1 MLAVYSLWGLLWGL
15 LCLGLCARRLFRAPR
30 PLGWAAL
37 ACGVHASLLLLPPW
51 PVFAVLLGLHPPG
64 SWFGP
69 PQDPVNWLSKCAAL
83 AASLVWVYG
92 GQHPTPDA
100 AGLRAPAPGAVQLVG
115 PVVLAV
121 AIWVT
126 VSAHSERHLP
136 PPGAWSHYLFYGL
149 MPGLEEEVFYRGVLR
164 GLLAPVFA
172 RTVPLFGARTSW
184 GGVVGVLLFV
194 LAHHLVVPE
203 RLFGL
208 GVGADFERY
217 VRAWLSPAHFPAGA
231 VLYELGMGTLFLW
244 VRERTSSCWAA
255 VAAHC
260 LMNGC
265 LALGRA
271 LP

>member
-15 LCLGLCARRLFRAPR
+15 LCLGLCASRLFLAPR

-37 ACGVHASLLLLPPW
+37 ACGVHASLLLLPTW
-51 PVFAVLLGLHPPG
+51 PVVAFLLGLHPPG

-69 PQDPVNWLSKCAAL
+69 PQDPVNWLSKSVAL
-83 AASLVWVYG
+83 AASLAWVYS
-92 GQHPTPDA
+92 GQRRTPDA
-100 AGLRAPAPGAVQLVG
+100 AGLRAPAPGTLRLVG
-115 PVVLAV
+115 PGVLAV
-121 AIWVT
+121 AIWVA
-126 VSAHSERHLP
+126 VSANYERHLP
-136 PPGAWSHYLFYGL
+136 PLGTWSYYLFYGL
-149 MPGLEEEVFYRGVLR
+149 MPGLEEEVFYRGVLV

-172 RTVPLFGARTSW
+172 RTLPLFGTRTSW

-208 GVGADFERY
+208 GVGADLERY
-217 VRAWLSPAHFPAGA
+217 VRAWLSPAHFPPGA
-231 VLYELGMGTLFLW
+231 VLYEVRMGTLFLW
-244 VRERTSSCWAA
+244 VRERTGSCWAA

-265 LALGRA
+265 LDLGRA

>member
-15 LCLGLCARRLFRAPR
+15 LCLGLCASRLFLAPR
-30 PLGWAAL
+30 SLGWAAL

-51 PVFAVLLGLHPPG
+51 PVVAFLLGLHPPG

-69 PQDPVNWLSKCAAL
+69 PQDPVNWLSKSAAL
-83 AASLVWVYG
+83 AASLAWVYS
-92 GQHPTPDA
+92 GQRPTPGA
-100 AGLRAPAPGAVQLVG
+100 AGLHAPAPGAWRIVG

-121 AIWVT
+121 AAWVA
-126 VSAHSERHLP
+126 VSAHSEPHLP
-136 PPGAWSHYLFYGL
+136 LAGAWSQHLFYGL
-149 MPGLEEEVFYRGVLR
+149 MPGLEEEVFYRGVLL
-164 GLLAPVFA
+164 GLLAPVFT
-172 RTVPLFGARTSW
+172 RTLPLFGARTSW

-203 RLFGL
+203 RLFSL
-208 GVGADFERY
+208 GMGADLGRY
-217 VRAWLSPAHFPAGA
+217 VRAWLSPAHFPLGA
-231 VLYELGMGTLFLW
+231 VLYEFGMGTLFLW
-244 VRERTSSCWAA
+244 VRERTGSCWAA

-265 LALGRA
+265 LDLGRA

>member
-1 MLAVYSLWGLLWGL
+1 MLAGYSLWGLLWGL
-15 LCLGLCARRLFRAPR
+15 LCLGLCASRLFLAPR

-37 ACGVHASLLLLPPW
+37 ACGVHASLLLLPTW
-51 PVFAVLLGLHPPG
+51 PVVAFLLGLHPPG

-69 PQDPVNWLSKCAAL
+69 PQDPVNWLSKSAAL
-83 AASLVWVYG
+83 AASLAWVYAG
-92 GQHPTPDA
+92 RRPTPDA
-100 AGLRAPAPGAVQLVG
+100 AGLRAPAPGAWRLVG

-121 AIWVT
+121 AVWVA
-126 VSAHSERHLP
+126 VSANYEPHLP
-136 PPGAWSHYLFYGL
+136 PPGMWSHYLFYGL
-149 MPGLEEEVFYRGVLR
+149 MPGLEEEVFYRGVLV

-172 RTVPLFGARTSW
+172 RTLPLFGARTSW

-194 LAHHLVVPE
+194 LAHHLAVPE

-208 GVGADFERY
+208 GMGADLERY
-217 VRAWLSPAHFPAGA
+217 VRAWLSPAHFPPGA

-244 VRERTSSCWAA
+244 VRERTGSCWAA

-265 LALGRA
+265 LDLGRA